1 MQIRTLK
8 QALPYLFNAE
18 VPTLIHGRH
27 GVGKS
32 QGIKQVSEELE
43 YVHPTKGKQT
53 YGFIDLRLG
62 NMEVGDLLGLAD
74 FVTDENGNNVATKF
88 MRPSWLPIDPDSCG
102 ILFLDEINRARRDV
116 LQAAFQLVLDKK
128 IHEYE
133 LPKGWVVVGACNPN
147 TDEYIVTDIG
157 DAAFLDRFCHIKLQ
171 PSVAEWI
178 DHAHDV
184 KFDADIIDF
193 VRDQPEMLAS
203 KGEDFELEV
212 TPSARSWEFIN
223 RLIVA
228 KTPINILQELS
239 MGIVGTTAAIAFMES
254 RRSADKPFKAE
265 QVLKEFP
272 KIKKKVEKYSDP
284 KDNRI
289 DILKATCDNLLR
301 HAEKRTKDLNP
312 TEKSNLVAFM
322 KAIPVEMMFANIKE
336 LYYKEVFQ
344 KALDDDQEL
353 MDILNKARGKA

>member
-8 QALPYLFNAE
+8 QALPYLFKAN
-18 VPTLIHGRH
+18 VPTLVHGRH
-27 GVGKS
+27 GIGKS
-32 QGIKQVSEELE
+32 QALFQVSQEMT
-43 YVHPTKGKQT
+43 YDHPTLGSQN
-53 YGFIDLRLG
+53 YGFVDLRLG

-74 FVTDENGNNVATKF
+74 FVCDEDGNKVATKF
-88 MRPSWLPIDPDSCG
+88 MRPSWLPTDPDSCG

-157 DAAFLDRFCHIKLQ
+157 DAAFLDRFCHIKLT
-171 PSVAEWI
+171 PTVAEWI
-178 DHAHDV
+178 DHAHEV
-184 KFDADIIDF
+184 KFDSDIIDF
-193 VRDQPEMLAS
+193 VRDQPEMLAA
-203 KGEDFELEV
+203 KGEEFDLEV
-212 TPSARSWEFIN
+212 KPSARSWEFIN

-228 KTPINILQELS
+228 KAPINILQELAI
-239 MGIVGTTAAIAFMES
+239 GIVGTTAAIAFMES

-272 KIKKKVEKYSDP
+272 KIAKKVKQYGDP

-301 HAEKRTKDLNP
+301 HADKRTKDLS
-312 TEKSNLVAFM
+312 TVERDNLLGFL

-344 KALDDDQEL
+344 KALDGDE
-353 MDILNKARGKA
+353 DIKNTLLKARGKA

>member
-1 MQIRTLK
+1 MK
-8 QALPYLFNAE
+8 QALPYLFEAN

-32 QGIKQVSEELE
+32 QSLYQVSQELT
-43 YVHPTKGKQT
+43 YDHPKKGKQS
-53 YGFIDLRLG
+53 YSFIDLRLG

-74 FVTDENGNNVATKF
+74 FEKDGDGNNIATKF
-88 MRPSWLPIDPDSCG
+88 MRPSWLPNDPDSKG

-133 LPKGWVVVGACNPN
+133 LPKGWAVVGACNPN

-157 DAAFLDRFCHIKLQ
+157 DAAFMDRFCHIKLT
-171 PSVAEWI
+171 PTVAEFI
-178 DHAHDV
+178 DYAH
-184 KFDADIIDF
+184 KTNFDSDIIDF
-193 VRDQPEMLAS
+193 VREQPEMLAA
-203 KGEDFELEV
+203 KGEDYDLEV
-212 TPSARSWEFIN
+212 KPSARSWEFIN
-223 RLIVA
+223 RLIQY
-228 KTPINILQELS
+228 KTPINVLQELAI
-239 MGIVGTTAAIAFMES
+239 GIVGTTAAIAFMES

-265 QVLKEFP
+265 QILKEFP
-272 KIKKKVEKYSDP
+272 KLKKKVEKYSNP

-301 HAEKRTKDLNP
+301 HADKRKKDLSK
-312 TEKSNLVAFM
+312 TERDNLLAFL

-336 LYYKEVFQ
+336 LYYKDVFQ
-344 KALDDDQEL
+344 KALDGDDEL
-353 MDILNKARGKA
+353 KNTLLKARGKA